1 MVKIFKNNLFWS
13 GFLFVIVITLSV
25 LSKWIEFLDLGVFNY
40 SLLLILFI
48 LLPNIKIIHREIKN
62 SEVEKIKLPFCE
74 LKLLK
79 KYDYYFIGE
88 KTNKLNEDYD
98 GDLIVLGFY
107 KDVLNEKEAKGKF
120 KEDFPNEEGF
130 EISEIIKQVH
140 YKKNDE

>member
-13 GFLFVIVITLSV
+13 GFLFVIVITLSI

-40 SLLLILFI
+40 SLLLVLFI

-62 SEVEKIKLPFCE
+62 SEIEKIKLPFCE

-79 KYDYYFIGE
+79 KYDYYFIGHRKE
-88 KTNKLNEDYD
+88 NELD
-98 GDLIVLGFY
+98 GDLVVLEFY
-107 KDVLNEKEAKGKF
+107 KDILNEEEAKDRF
-120 KEDFPNEEGF
+120 KEDFPDKKSF
-130 EISEIIKQVH
+130 EITEIIKQVH